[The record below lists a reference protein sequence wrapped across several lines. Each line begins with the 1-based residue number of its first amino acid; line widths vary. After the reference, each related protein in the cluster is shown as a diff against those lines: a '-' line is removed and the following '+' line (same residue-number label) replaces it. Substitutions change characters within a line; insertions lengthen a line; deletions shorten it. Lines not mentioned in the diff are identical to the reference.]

1 MKHKQFSVFEGDK
14 LIAEGDKSLVL
25 KAAKQRFR
33 QDASVM
39 LLFFDD
45 ETGRQIDFDLHRA
58 GETQESEEGAGGGRS
73 GPGRPALGIVSREI
87 SLLPR
92 HWEWLEKQ
100 QPNISATL
108 RRLVDSAMKNE
119 TPESKLQR
127 RIEAVDRE
135 LWVLAGNKRGAEEAS
150 RMLYAK
156 QLDRFRE
163 ILSDWPSDIA
173 DHLCSM
179 LEIED

>member
-25 KAAKQRFR
+25 KEAKQRFR

-45 ETGRQIDFDLHRA
+45 ETGRQLDFDLH
-58 GETQESEEGAGGGRS
+58 GIIDTQENEERVSGGKV

-108 RRLVDSAMKNE
+108 RRLVDTAMKNE
-119 TPESKLQR
+119 SPESKLQQ
-127 RIEAVDRE
+127 RIQAVDRE

-156 QLDRFRE
+156 ELDRFRE
-163 ILSDWPSDIA
+163 IIGDWPSDIA

-179 LEIED
+179 LDLED